1 MEDISKKI
9 KKMQKNRHA
18 LEGDF
23 ISFKLFDLNRYLY
36 KFKPE
41 VVIEFGAGY
50 SSIVINEYI
59 KKNPRAKAYSIVES
73 QYYLNIVKRMVSN
86 KRMTLIRAPKIKS
99 IKDTNNIVFYSKK
112 YLNKINITKKQKMLI
127 YVDGPSTEIIQK
139 YPTLKK
145 SVCIDALHFI
155 KSKHN
160 LQAILFDCRFD
171 SVKFFKENNFMRPFK
186 SNLHFGAIKK
196 LFFDFKTIF
205 LGITQFFINSQNL
218 ISS

>member
-1 MEDISKKI
+1 
-9 KKMQKNRHA
+9 MQKNRHA

-23 ISFKLFDLNRYLY
+23 ISFKLFELNRYLY

-50 SSIVINEYI
+50 STIVINEYI
-59 KKNPRAKAYSIVES
+59 KKNPRAQAYSIDES
-73 QYYLNIVKRMVSN
+73 QHYLNIVKRMVSN

-99 IKDTNNIVFYSKK
+99 IKYTNNIVFYSKK

-145 SVCIDALHFI
+145 SVCIDALHFLE
-155 KSKHN
+155 SKYNIH
-160 LQAILFDCRFD
+160 AILFDCRFD

-186 SNLHFGAIKK
+186 SNLHFGGIKN
-196 LFFDFKTIF
+196 LFSDFSDIF
-205 LGITQFFINSQNL
+205 FGYHSIFYK
-218 ISS
+218 